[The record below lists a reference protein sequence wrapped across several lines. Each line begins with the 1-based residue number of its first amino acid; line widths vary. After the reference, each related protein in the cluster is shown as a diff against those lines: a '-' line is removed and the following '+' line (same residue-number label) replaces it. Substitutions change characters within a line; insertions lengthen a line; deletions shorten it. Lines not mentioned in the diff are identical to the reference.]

1 MATAEKIQVV
11 EDMTAEFKKAGS
23 VFVAD
28 YAGLRVGDMTQLRKQ
43 LRDAGVSMHVVKN
56 TLLRRAAT
64 DVGLGEIS
72 EYFKGPTAVAF
83 GPADPVAAAKI
94 FHEFYG
100 RLEKP
105 TIRRFVFEKR
115 TYGTSDL
122 KAIASLPPK
131 DVILSQLIGAI
142 EGPISGFV
150 GTLDAIIRELVG
162 TVDAIAEKKQ

>member
-1 MATAEKIQVV
+1 MPTAEKIQVV
-11 EDMTAEFKKAGS
+11 EDITSEFKKAGS

-28 YAGLRVGDMTQLRKQ
+28 YAGLRVGDMTELRKQ
-43 LRDAGVSMHVVKN
+43 LRAAGVSMFVVKN
-56 TLLRRAAT
+56 TLLRRAAA
-64 DVGLGEIS
+64 DVGLGEIN

-83 GPADPVAAAKI
+83 GPSDPVQTAKI
-94 FHEFYG
+94 FHEFYS

-105 TIRRFVFEKR
+105 TIRRFVFDKR
-115 TYGTSDL
+115 TYGANDL

-131 DVILSQLIGAI
+131 EVILSQLLGAI

-150 GTLDAIIRELVG
+150 GTLDAMIRELVG

>member
-11 EDMTAEFKKAGS
+11 EEMTAEFKKAGS

-43 LRDAGVSMHVVKN
+43 LREAGVSMHVVKN
-56 TLLRRAAT
+56 TLLRRAAS
-64 DVGLGEIS
+64 DVGFGEIS
-72 EYFKGPTAVAF
+72 EHFKGPTAVAF
-83 GPADPVAAAKI
+83 GPSDPVAAAKI

-105 TIRRFVFEKR
+105 TIRKFVFEKR
-115 TYGTSDL
+115 TYGTADL

-131 DVILSQLIGAI
+131 EVILAQLIGAI
-142 EGPISGFV
+142 EGPIAGFI
-150 GTLDAIIRELVG
+150 GTLDAVIRELVG

>member
-11 EDMTAEFKKAGS
+11 EEMTAEFKKAGS

-56 TLLRRAAT
+56 TLLRRAAQ
-64 DVGLGEIS
+64 DVGMGEIS
-72 EYFKGPTAVAF
+72 EHFKGPTAVAF

-105 TIRRFVFEKR
+105 TIRKFVFEKR
-115 TYGTSDL
+115 TYGASDL

-131 DVILSQLIGAI
+131 EVILAQLIGAI
-142 EGPISGFV
+142 EGPIAGFV

>member
-1 MATAEKIQVV
+1 MPTAEKIQEV
-11 EDMTAEFKKAGS
+11 EDVTREFKSAGS

-28 YAGLRVGDMTQLRKQ
+28 YTGLRVGDMTALRKQ
-43 LRDAGVSMHVVKN
+43 LREAGVSLRVVKN
-56 TLLRRAAT
+56 TLLRRAAN
-64 DVGLGEIS
+64 DAGLGDIGTD
-72 EYFKGPTAVAF
+72 FKGQTAIAF
-83 GPADPVAAAKI
+83 GPADPVQTAKI
-94 FHEFYG
+94 FHEFYS

-115 TYGTSDL
+115 AYGNSDL
-122 KAIASLPPK
+122 KVIASLPPRN
-131 DVILSQLIGAI
+131 VILSQLVSAI

>member
-11 EDMTAEFKKAGS
+11 EEMTAEFKKAGS

-56 TLLRRAAT
+56 TLLRRAAN
-64 DVGLGEIS
+64 DVGFGEIS
-72 EYFKGPTAVAF
+72 EQFKGPTAVAF

-105 TIRRFVFEKR
+105 TIRKFVFEKR
-115 TYGTSDL
+115 TYGAADL

-131 DVILSQLIGAI
+131 EVILAQLIGAI
-142 EGPISGFV
+142 EGPIAGFV

>member
-1 MATAEKIQVV
+1 MPTAEKIQVV
-11 EDMTAEFKKAGS
+11 EDITSEFKKAGS

-28 YAGLRVGDMTQLRKQ
+28 YAGLRVGDMTELRKQ
-43 LRDAGVSMHVVKN
+43 LRAAGVSMFVVKN
-56 TLLRRAAT
+56 TLLRRAAA
-64 DVGLGEIS
+64 DVGLGEIN

-83 GPADPVAAAKI
+83 GPSDPVQTAKI

-105 TIRRFVFEKR
+105 TIRRFVFDKR
-115 TYGTSDL
+115 TYGANDL
-122 KAIASLPPK
+122 KVIASLPPK
-131 DVILSQLIGAI
+131 EVILSQLLGAI

-150 GTLDAIIRELVG
+150 GTLDAMIRELVG